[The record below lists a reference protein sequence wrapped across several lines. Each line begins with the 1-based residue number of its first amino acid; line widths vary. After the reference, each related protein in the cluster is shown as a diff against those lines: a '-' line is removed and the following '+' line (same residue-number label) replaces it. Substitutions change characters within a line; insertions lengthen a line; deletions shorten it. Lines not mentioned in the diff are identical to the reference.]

1 MSWCSR
7 KCEAYTCFRE
17 LAAQTHKIFELFL
30 SSQPS
35 LDSEAP
41 SGSSSSSK
49 APPPSLNPA
58 LLLTT
63 SAAASGFSIRTSP
76 IPSIL
81 VSTPG
86 SLLTF
91 LSSHHCP
98 SVRDLDT
105 LVLDEADRL
114 LDPGFT
120 NVLTKVFE
128 RLPKQRRTGLFS
140 ATMTD
145 AEALAELVRAGL
157 RNPARVVVR
166 VAAKR
171 KVGEGGAA
179 GASTVAE
186 ERRIPARYTFQ
197 SFFSCASILRVG
209 ITAYKTTT

>member
-1 MSWCSR
+1 VSKSWYQR
-7 KCEAYTCFRE
+7 KSDAYTCFRE

-41 SGSSSSSK
+41 SGSCSK
-49 APPPSLNPA
+49 APPPLNPA

-91 LSSHHCP
+91 LSSHHSP

-171 KVGEGGAA
+171 KLGEGGAA

-186 ERRIPARYTFQ
+186 ERRIPARYTF
-197 SFFSCASILRVG
+197 
-209 ITAYKTTT
+209 